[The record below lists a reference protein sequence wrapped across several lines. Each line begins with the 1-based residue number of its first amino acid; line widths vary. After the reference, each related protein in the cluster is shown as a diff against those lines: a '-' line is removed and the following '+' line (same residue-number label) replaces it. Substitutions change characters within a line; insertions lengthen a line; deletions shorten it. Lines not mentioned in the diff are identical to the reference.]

1 MKTITK
7 FLMVAALALSASAC
21 MDYDFHVDYTS
32 PITISFTGVGDN
44 NIVTLEK
51 GVTAYAAEITV
62 TSANGLIQVDLN
74 EADNRTGIAGALIS
88 TKSFYEGEKTYTF
101 TYNFTGMTDNK
112 CIRVS
117 ASDINGVNVAKNMV
131 VALTPIVDISYQS
144 YWIETGEVYYGVYYA
159 PWLGGRVYLRSTDN
173 VEQYKGNIA
182 VAFGEVPD
190 ATPGATKAAIM
201 SPAARGTT
209 FGLANLEG
217 LHDAKVAETTL
228 TKAAYD
234 AITKVDASPIEA
246 IADPTTDS
254 ADITAGKVYV
264 FKRDDG
270 MKGLIYVES
279 SAAKTAVIQNAA
291 GEWVKD
297 TPYHL
302 MKVSSKVIAQ

>member
-7 FLMVAALALSASAC
+7 ILMVAALALSASAC

-32 PITISFTGVGDN
+32 PIKISFTGVGDN
-44 NIVTLEK
+44 NIVTLDK
-51 GVTAYAAEITV
+51 GVTTYAAEITV
-62 TSANGLIQVDLN
+62 TSEAGLIQVDLN
-74 EADNRTGIAGALIS
+74 EANNRTGVAGALIS
-88 TKSFYEGEKTYTF
+88 SQSFYEGEKTYTF
-101 TYNFTGMTDNK
+101 TYNFTGMTDNQ
-112 CIRVS
+112 CVRVS
-117 ASDINGVNVAKNMV
+117 ASDVNGVNVAKNLV
-131 VALTPIVDISYQS
+131 VSLTPIVDISLQS

-182 VAFGEVPD
+182 VAFGEISDGVGGMVP
-190 ATPGATKAAIM
+190 AIM

-209 FGLANLEG
+209 FGLPNLDG
-217 LHDAKVAETTL
+217 LHAAKVGLTTL
-228 TKAAYD
+228 TAAQYN

-246 IADPTTDS
+246 IADPTDDS
-254 ADITAGKVYV
+254 AQITAGKVYV

-279 SAAKTAVIQNAA
+279 SAAKTAVIENAA

-302 MKVSSKVIAQ
+302 LKVSSKVIAQ